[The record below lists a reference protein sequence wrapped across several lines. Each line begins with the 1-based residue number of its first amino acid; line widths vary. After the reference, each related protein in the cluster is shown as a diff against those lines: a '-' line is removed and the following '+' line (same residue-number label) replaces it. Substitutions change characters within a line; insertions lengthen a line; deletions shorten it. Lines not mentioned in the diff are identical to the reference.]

1 VNEVSVDDR
10 SMTTPASSAISGLPA
25 VAQRLPDGVGG
36 LGDPLP
42 VGGERE
48 RLLQLGQGEVVEPD
62 VPAELVPEVLH
73 RLDAADGVEHR
84 LDEVLERQQQRG
96 PEAVR
101 HGAAS
106 PGACSRSAG

>member
-1 VNEVSVDDR
+1 MNEVSVDAEVDDDAGQLGDLLR
-10 SMTTPASSAISGLPA
+10 PGLAA
-25 VAQRLPDGVGG
+25 VAQRLPDGVRG
-36 LGDPLP
+36 LADPLP

-48 RLLQLGQGEVVEPD
+48 RLLQLRQGDVVEPD

-106 PGACSRSAG
+106 PGAC